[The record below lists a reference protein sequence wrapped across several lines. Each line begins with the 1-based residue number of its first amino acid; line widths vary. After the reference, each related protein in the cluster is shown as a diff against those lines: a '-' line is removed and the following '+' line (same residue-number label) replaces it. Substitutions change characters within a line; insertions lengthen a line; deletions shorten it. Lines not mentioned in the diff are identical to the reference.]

1 MENEV
6 LKLILS
12 VEDKSVIKA
21 TQEAKRLEKEIKA
34 LVATEKV
41 LGKEHEIVK
50 QKTIEIK
57 RKLQDYANI
66 SSQKAV
72 PTLKKLIQAERTLS
86 LEVDKNTAALTRN
99 TKATKLAADASNQY
113 GTYSITAGKK
123 LNTFNMKVQQTGYQ
137 LQDFFVQLQSGTSF
151 FTAFGQQGSQLA
163 GIFGPAGAVFGAV
176 IAIGSAI
183 AAIGYNALTA
193 SEEVKEF
200 GEEFG
205 EAKTYLDAFKD
216 SLDLLAQENGELEE
230 TFGNYTSYIRNLEE
244 AALSASESLSRIELG
259 ESVSALSKKLDDG
272 LLNGFTPLGK
282 LLFGEKG
289 GALKDLGLQESGLT
303 ERDILNLKVNVETG
317 AFEDA
322 AQQVEFILDK
332 INRSQSDL
340 TAEGLKY
347 QLSYIELG
355 KELAKHLAL
364 TNGTAQAAK
373 DAAEAQKQNA
383 KDAKTYAAGEAAMLK
398 ILKKKAEDRNNAEI
412 TFLKIM
418 QASMNERQKGL
429 DAEQKINDLVDK
441 RRNSMLVQGDLLKH
455 EVFLRTAY
463 KDETYI
469 QERLEQK
476 KLDLYIK
483 QADLNET
490 QAARLRAALNY
501 LVDQKKALKDL
512 NEQESIRLHLQN
524 LQVKAIE
531 ESPAGQA
538 LKKYG
543 ARGTRSDKD
552 PIFGTGPREGKSIYD
567 EPPKAPKAPKDAL
580 ASLIQNLELQLGLL
594 DVEED
599 RASVLKALG
608 EDRSKYTQEEIQQ
621 AIDLTEK
628 IRLQTEALE
637 QQKQVSG
644 AIADSFNTAA
654 MSIVTDIDLLND
666 SFEDFGYK
674 TEMIFK
680 KMAAQI
686 IQDLYQIYVV
696 KQITGF
702 ISGAIGGYL
711 GQPSNATAMS
721 NQEASFGYDGGGYT
735 GSGPRSG
742 GLDGKGG
749 FMAMLHPRETVV
761 DHTKGQSTGGDNVVI
776 NQSFSFAA
784 NGDESV
790 RKIIAQ
796 EAPKISKM
804 TEQSILDSRR
814 RGGRMKAVFG

>member
-72 PTLKKLIQAERTLS
+72 PTLKKLIQTERTLS

-113 GTYSITAGKK
+113 GTYSIAAGKK
-123 LNTFNMKVQQTGYQ
+123 LNTFNMRVQQTGYQ

-216 SLDLLAQENGELEE
+216 SLDLLSEENSELEE

-259 ESVSALSKKLDDG
+259 ESVSALSKKIDDG
-272 LLNGFTPLGK
+272 LLNGYTPVGK

-289 GALKDLGLQESGLT
+289 GALKELGLQESGLT

-340 TAEGLKY
+340 TSEGLKY

-373 DAAEAQKQNA
+373 DAAEAQKQAA

-398 ILKKKAEDRNNAEI
+398 ILKKRADDRNKAET

-441 RRNSMLVQGDLLKH
+441 RRNSMLDQGDLLKH

-469 QERLEQK
+469 QERLERK

-490 QAARLRAALNY
+490 QAGRLRVALGY
-501 LVDQKKALKDL
+501 LVDQKQALKDL

-538 LKKYG
+538 LRKYG
-543 ARGTRSDKD
+543 ARGTKSDKD
-552 PIFGTGPREGKSIYD
+552 PIFGTGSREGKSIYD
-567 EPPKAPKAPKDAL
+567 EPPKAPKDAL
-580 ASLIQNLELQLGLL
+580 VSLMQNLKLQKELLG
-594 DVEED
+594 VEED

-608 EDRSKYTQEEIQQ
+608 ESRNKYTEEQIQR
-621 AIDLTEK
+621 AVDLTEK

-637 QQKQVSG
+637 LQKQVG
-644 AIADSFNTAA
+644 DMIGQT
-654 MSIVTDIDLLND
+654 
-666 SFEDFGYK
+666 FEDAFMS
-674 TEMIFK
+674 MIDGTKSVQDAFK
-680 KMAAQI
+680 QMASEI
-686 IQDLYQIYVV
+686 IKELYRIFVV
-696 KQITGF
+696 KQITGM
-702 ISGAIGGYL
+702 IATVAGDATSLMSG
-711 GQPSNATAMS
+711 SNPFT
-721 NQEASFGYDGGGYT
+721 FDGGGYT

-761 DHTKGQSTGGDNVVI
+761 DHTKGQSVGGEVI
-776 NQSFSFAA
+776 NVTQNINVSTGVQQTVRAEIKQLMPQIA
-784 NGDESV
+784 NSAKSAV
-790 RKIIAQ
+790 
-796 EAPKISKM
+796 
-804 TEQSILDSRR
+804 LDAKR
-814 RGGRMKAVFG
+814 RGGAYGRGFA

>member
-72 PTLKKLIQAERTLS
+72 PTLKKLIQTERTLS

-99 TKATKLAADASNQY
+99 TKATQTAGVATNQY
-113 GTYSITAGKK
+113 GNYATGAGKK
-123 LNTFNMKVQQTGYQ
+123 LNTMNMRIQQGGYQ
-137 LQDFFVQLQSGTSF
+137 LQDFFVQMQSGTSF
-151 FTAFGQQGSQLA
+151 FTAFAQQGSQFA
-163 GIFGPAGAVFGAV
+163 GVFGPSGAVIGAV

-230 TFGNYTSYIRNLEE
+230 TFGNYTSYIRSLEE

-272 LLNGFTPLGK
+272 LLNGFTPVGK
-282 LLFGEKG
+282 AIFGEKG
-289 GALKDLGLQESGLT
+289 DALKGLGLQESGLT

-332 INRSQSDL
+332 INKSQSDL

-347 QLSYIELG
+347 QLSFIDLG

-373 DAAEAQKQNA
+373 DAAEAQKQAA

-398 ILKKKAEDRNNAEI
+398 ILKKKADDRNRAEI

-441 RRNSMLVQGDLLKH
+441 RRNSMLDQGDLLKH

-490 QAARLRAALNY
+490 QAGRLRAALGY
-501 LVDQKKALKDL
+501 LVDQKQALKDL
-512 NEQESIRLHLQN
+512 NEQEKARLN
-524 LQVKAIE
+524 LLSVQQKMRGVGVA
-531 ESPAGQA
+531 SGRGGDPRQQ
-538 LKKYG
+538 
-543 ARGTRSDKD
+543 GTR
-552 PIFGTGPREGKSIYD
+552 Y
-567 EPPKAPKAPKDAL
+567 
-580 ASLIQNLELQLGLL
+580 Q
-594 DVEED
+594 
-599 RASVLKALG
+599 
-608 EDRSKYTQEEIQQ
+608 QE
-621 AIDLTEK
+621 
-628 IRLQTEALE
+628 
-637 QQKQVSG
+637 
-644 AIADSFNTAA
+644 
-654 MSIVTDIDLLND
+654 
-666 SFEDFGYK
+666 FGYK
-674 TEMIFK
+674 TVGELIAEHNAKNKGIKETIDLTRELTDAQKQQVAVADAVSGAFGDFFMGLVDGTTSAKDAFRS
-680 KMAAQI
+680 MAADI
-686 IQDLYQIYVV
+686 IQQLYRILVV
-696 KQITGF
+696 EQLVQSIAGAITGGF
-702 ISGAIGGYL
+702 A
-711 GQPSNATAMS
+711 P
-721 NQEASFGYDGGGYT
+721 ASAAGTKGTVAPPRRPTGVFGNYDGGGYT

-761 DHTKGQSTGGDNVVI
+761 DHTKGQGSGGTVVNQVFNISANTSDDTKRLVTQTIAQASPAII
-776 NQSFSFAA
+776 NQSVGAVM
-784 NGDESV
+784 N
-790 RKIIAQ
+790 Q
-796 EAPKISKM
+796 
-804 TEQSILDSRR
+804 RR
-814 RGGRMKAVFG
+814 RGGAMKSAFG

>member
-72 PTLKKLIQAERTLS
+72 PTLKKLIQTERTLS

-113 GTYSITAGKK
+113 GTYSIAAGKK
-123 LNTFNMKVQQTGYQ
+123 LNTFNMRVQQTGYQ

-216 SLDLLAQENGELEE
+216 SLDLLSEENSELEE

-259 ESVSALSKKLDDG
+259 ESVSALSKKIDDG
-272 LLNGFTPLGK
+272 LLNGYTPVGK
-282 LLFGEKG
+282 FLFGEKG

-340 TAEGLKY
+340 TSEGLKY

-373 DAAEAQKQNA
+373 DAAQAEADLLEEVEDLYALIAEEEKDRAKAQKQKA
-383 KDAKTYAAGEAAMLK
+383 
-398 ILKKKAEDRNNAEI
+398 KAET

-441 RRNSMLVQGDLLKH
+441 RRNSMLAQGDLLKH

-501 LVDQKKALKDL
+501 LVDQKQALKDL

-538 LKKYG
+538 LRKYG

-552 PIFGTGPREGKSIYD
+552 PTFGTGSREGKSIYD

-580 ASLIQNLELQLGLL
+580 ASLVQNLELQLGLL

-761 DHTKGQSTGGDNVVI
+761 DHTKGQGAGGDVNIVQ
-776 NQSFSFAA
+776 NFSFSA
-784 NGDESV
+784 NGDDSV

-796 EAPKISKM
+796 AAPQIAKM
-804 TEQSILDSRR
+804 TQQQIVDSRR
-814 RGGRMKAVFG
+814 RGGG

>member
-72 PTLKKLIQAERTLS
+72 PTLKKLIQTERTLS

-123 LNTFNMKVQQTGYQ
+123 LNTFNMRVQQTGYQ
-137 LQDFFVQLQSGTSF
+137 LQDFVVQLQSGTSF

-176 IAIGSAI
+176 IALGSALGGLAY
-183 AAIGYNALTA
+183 AAITG
-193 SEEVKEF
+193 KE
-200 GEEFG
+200 
-205 EAKTYLDAFKD
+205 
-216 SLDLLAQENGELEE
+216 S
-230 TFGNYTSYIRNLEE
+230 
-244 AALSASESLSRIELG
+244 
-259 ESVSALSKKLDDG
+259 
-272 LLNGFTPLGK
+272 
-282 LLFGEKG
+282 
-289 GALKDLGLQESGLT
+289 LKDLGDASSDLESSVSGLENAYSNLDNSEFFDKFGSLKTTFQDLNSLTISLAENISNLEAASAIKAVAATVT
-303 ERDILNLKVNVETG
+303 EGGPSVFRPAAMGGLSINDMLMAGGIGKAQTKAASAGVSESLGGAVSAGQVEVYFKQFEKLADGPVEQLRDKMLEFLNVVKESPKGLGEANLEGLNLLQTI
-317 AFEDA
+317 DA
-322 AQQVEFILDK
+322 VT
-332 INRSQSDL
+332 QS
-340 TAEGLKY
+340 
-347 QLSYIELG
+347 LG
-355 KELAKHLAL
+355 RQIAL
-364 TNGTAQAAK
+364 TDGSAQAIKDSAQAEADLLDEVEDLYALMSKEEKDRAK
-373 DAAEAQKQNA
+373 AQKQA
-383 KDAKTYAAGEAAMLK
+383 ARQRVKDAKTYAAGEAAMLK
-398 ILKKKAEDRNNAEI
+398 ILKKKADDRNKAEI

-441 RRNSMLVQGDLLKH
+441 RRNSMLDQGDLLKH

-490 QAARLRAALNY
+490 QAGRLRAALNY
-501 LVDQKKALKDL
+501 LVDQKQALKDL

-538 LKKYG
+538 LRKYG

-552 PIFGTGPREGKSIYD
+552 PIFGTGSREGKSIYS
-567 EPPKAPKAPKDAL
+567 KASNKAIK
-580 ASLIQNLELQLGLL
+580 E
-594 DVEED
+594 
-599 RASVLKALG
+599 
-608 EDRSKYTQEEIQQ
+608 T
-621 AIDLTEK
+621 IDLTRE
-628 IRLQTEALE
+628 LSDA
-637 QQKQVSG
+637 QKQQV
-644 AIADSFNTAA
+644 AIADSVSGAFG
-654 MSIVTDIDLLND
+654 
-666 SFEDFGYK
+666 DFFMGLVDGTTSAK
-674 TEMIFK
+674 DAFRS
-680 KMAAQI
+680 MAADI
-686 IQDLYQIYVV
+686 IQQLYRILVV
-696 KQITGF
+696 EQLVQS
-702 ISGAIGGYL
+702 ISGAITGAFTPAPYAGE
-711 GQPSNATAMS
+711 GTAPPVAPRGNLLS
-721 NQEASFGYDGGGYT
+721 LDGGGYT

-761 DHTKGQSTGGDNVVI
+761 DHTKGQGSGGTVVNQVFNISANTSDDTKRLVTQTIAQASPAII
-776 NQSFSFAA
+776 NQSVGAVM
-784 NGDESV
+784 N
-790 RKIIAQ
+790 Q
-796 EAPKISKM
+796 
-804 TEQSILDSRR
+804 RR
-814 RGGRMKAVFG
+814 RGGAMKSAFG

>member
-113 GTYSITAGKK
+113 GTYSIAAGKK
-123 LNTFNMKVQQTGYQ
+123 LNTFNMRVQQTGYQ

-332 INRSQSDL
+332 INKSQSDL

-373 DAAEAQKQNA
+373 DAAEAQKQAA

-398 ILKKKAEDRNNAEI
+398 ILKKRADDRNKAEI

-418 QASMNERQKGL
+418 EDVKNERQKGL

-441 RRNSMLVQGDLLKH
+441 RRNSMLDQGDLLKH

-483 QADLNET
+483 QADLNQD
-490 QAARLRAALNY
+490 QADRLRAAHNY
-501 LVDQKKALKDL
+501 LLDQKKALEDI
-512 NEQESIRLHLQN
+512 NDQEKIRLHLQD

-538 LKKYG
+538 LRKYG
-543 ARGTRSDKD
+543 ARGTKSDKD
-552 PIFGTGPREGKSIYD
+552 PIFGTGPREGESIYD
-567 EPPKAPKAPKDAL
+567 TDKTNKAIK
-580 ASLIQNLELQLGLL
+580 E
-594 DVEED
+594 
-599 RASVLKALG
+599 
-608 EDRSKYTQEEIQQ
+608 T
-621 AIDLTEK
+621 IDLTRE
-628 IRLQTEALE
+628 LTDA
-637 QQKQVSG
+637 QKQQV
-644 AIADSFNTAA
+644 AIADS
-654 MSIVTDIDLLND
+654 
-666 SFEDFGYK
+666 
-674 TEMIFK
+674 
-680 KMAAQI
+680 
-686 IQDLYQIYVV
+686 
-696 KQITGF
+696 
-702 ISGAIGGYL
+702 ISGAFGDFFMDLVDGTT
-711 GQPSNATAMS
+711 SAKDAFRAMAADIIRQLYRILVLEQMVQS
-721 NQEASFGYDGGGYT
+721 IAGAITGAFNPASAAGTKGTVAPPRRPTGVFGNYDGGGYT

-761 DHTKGQSTGGDNVVI
+761 DHTKGQSTGGDVVTVNQTINVTTGVQQTVRAEI
-776 NQSFSFAA
+776 KQLMPQIADSAKAA
-784 NGDESV
+784 V
-790 RKIIAQ
+790 
-796 EAPKISKM
+796 
-804 TEQSILDSRR
+804 LDAKR
-814 RGGRMKAVFG
+814 RGGSYGRAFA

>member
-72 PTLKKLIQAERTLS
+72 PTLKKLIQTERTLS

-99 TKATKLAADASNQY
+99 TKATQTAANATNQY
-113 GTYSITAGKK
+113 GVYAAGAGKK
-123 LNTFNMKVQQTGYQ
+123 LNTMNMRIQQGGYQ
-137 LQDFFVQLQSGTSF
+137 LQDFFVQIQSGTSF
-151 FTAFGQQGSQLA
+151 FTAFAQQGSQFA
-163 GIFGPAGAVFGAV
+163 GVFGPTGAVLGAV

-303 ERDILNLKVNVETG
+303 ERDVLNLKVNVETG

-332 INRSQSDL
+332 INKSQSDL

-398 ILKKKAEDRNNAEI
+398 ILKKRAEDRNKAEI

-418 QASMNERQKGL
+418 EDVKNERQKGL
-429 DAEQKINDLVDK
+429 DAEKRIDDLIKSRVSK
-441 RRNSMLVQGDLLKH
+441 MQNQTALMEYEGQ
-455 EVFLRTAY
+455 LRENY
-463 KDETYI
+463 KNESYI

-476 KLDLYIK
+476 KLDLYID
-483 QADLNET
+483 QADLNDD
-490 QAARLRAALNY
+490 QAKSLRLALNSLLEQEKTLKRIKIEEQARL
-501 LVDQKKALKDL
+501 
-512 NEQESIRLHLQN
+512 SLQS
-524 LQVKAIE
+524 LQIKAIE

-538 LKKYG
+538 LRKYG
-543 ARGTRSDKD
+543 ARGARSDKD
-552 PIFGTGPREGKSIYD
+552 PTFGTGPREGKSIYD

-580 ASLIQNLELQLGLL
+580 VSLMEDLELQRELLG
-594 DVEED
+594 VEED
-599 RASVLKALG
+599 RASVLQALG
-608 EDRSKYTQEEIQQ
+608 ENRSKYTQDQIQQ
-621 AIDLTEK
+621 AVDATNA
-628 IRLQTEALE
+628 IRLQTEELE
-637 QQKQVSG
+637 KQERV
-644 AIADSFNTAA
+644 ADTISQSFGDAF
-654 MSIVTDIDLLND
+654 MSIVDGTMSAKDAFR
-666 SFEDFGYK
+666 S
-674 TEMIFK
+674 
-680 KMAAQI
+680 MAADI
-686 IQDLYQIYVV
+686 IRELYRILVV
-696 KQITGF
+696 ETMVQSIKRSIF
-702 ISGAIGGYL
+702 PFA
-711 GQPSNATAMS
+711 
-721 NQEASFGYDGGGYT
+721 DGGVIQGGKQVQAYANGGVVGGPTYFPMAGGKT
-735 GSGPRSG
+735 GLMGEAGPEAIMPLKR
-742 GLDGKGG
+742 GKGG
-749 FMAMLHPRETVV
+749 KLGVEASG
-761 DHTKGQSTGGDNVVI
+761 DTGAVNIVQ
-776 NQSFSFAA
+776 NFSFAA

-790 RKIIAQ
+790 KRIIA
-796 EAPKISKM
+796 EAAPKIANM
-804 TEQSILDSRR
+804 TQQQIMDARR
-814 RGGRMKAVFG
+814 RGGQMRSTFG

>member
-113 GTYSITAGKK
+113 GTYSVASGKK
-123 LNTFNMKVQQTGYQ
+123 LNTFNMQVQQTGYQ
-137 LQDFFVQLQSGTSF
+137 LQDFVVQLQSGTSF

-163 GIFGPAGAVFGAV
+163 GIFGPTGAVFGAV

-183 AAIGYNALTA
+183 GAIGYNALTA
-193 SEEVKEF
+193 SGEVKEF

-259 ESVSALSKKLDDG
+259 ESVSDLSKKLDDG

-303 ERDILNLKVNVETG
+303 ERDVLNLKVNVETG

-332 INRSQSDL
+332 INKSQSDL

-373 DAAEAQKQNA
+373 DAAEAQKQTLKMLRRMPLA
-383 KDAKTYAAGEAAMLK
+383 KQLCLRSLRK
-398 ILKKKAEDRNNAEI
+398 
-412 TFLKIM
+412 
-418 QASMNERQKGL
+418 
-429 DAEQKINDLVDK
+429 EQKI
-441 RRNSMLVQGDLLKH
+441 
-455 EVFLRTAY
+455 E
-463 KDETYI
+463 I
-469 QERLEQK
+469 
-476 KLDLYIK
+476 
-483 QADLNET
+483 
-490 QAARLRAALNY
+490 RLR
-501 LVDQKKALKDL
+501 
-512 NEQESIRLHLQN
+512 
-524 LQVKAIE
+524 
-531 ESPAGQA
+531 
-538 LKKYG
+538 
-543 ARGTRSDKD
+543 
-552 PIFGTGPREGKSIYD
+552 
-567 EPPKAPKAPKDAL
+567 
-580 ASLIQNLELQLGLL
+580 
-594 DVEED
+594 
-599 RASVLKALG
+599 
-608 EDRSKYTQEEIQQ
+608 
-621 AIDLTEK
+621 
-628 IRLQTEALE
+628 
-637 QQKQVSG
+637 
-644 AIADSFNTAA
+644 
-654 MSIVTDIDLLND
+654 
-666 SFEDFGYK
+666 
-674 TEMIFK
+674 
-680 KMAAQI
+680 
-686 IQDLYQIYVV
+686 
-696 KQITGF
+696 
-702 ISGAIGGYL
+702 
-711 GQPSNATAMS
+711 
-721 NQEASFGYDGGGYT
+721 
-735 GSGPRSG
+735 
-742 GLDGKGG
+742 
-749 FMAMLHPRETVV
+749 
-761 DHTKGQSTGGDNVVI
+761 
-776 NQSFSFAA
+776 
-784 NGDESV
+784 
-790 RKIIAQ
+790 
-796 EAPKISKM
+796 
-804 TEQSILDSRR
+804 
-814 RGGRMKAVFG
+814 

>member
-72 PTLKKLIQAERTLS
+72 PTLKKLIQTERTLS

-113 GTYSITAGKK
+113 GTYSIAAGKK
-123 LNTFNMKVQQTGYQ
+123 LNTFNMRVQQTGYQ

-216 SLDLLAQENGELEE
+216 SLDLLSEENSELEK

-289 GALKDLGLQESGLT
+289 GALKELGLQESGLT

-322 AQQVEFILDK
+322 AQQVQFILDK
-332 INRSQSDL
+332 INKSQSDL

-347 QLSYIELG
+347 QLSFIDLG
-355 KELAKHLAL
+355 RELAKHLAL
-364 TNGTAQAAK
+364 TNGTAQAAE
-373 DAAEAQKQNA
+373 DAAEAQKQAAKDAAKAQKQAA
-383 KDAKTYAAGEAAMLK
+383 KDAKTYADGEAAMLK
-398 ILKKKAEDRNNAEI
+398 ILKKRADDRNKAEI

-441 RRNSMLVQGDLLKH
+441 RRNSMLAQGDLLKH

-501 LVDQKKALKDL
+501 LVDQKRALKDL
-512 NEQESIRLHLQN
+512 NEQEKARLNLLSIQQKMRGVGVASGRGGDPRQ
-524 LQVKAIE
+524 Q
-531 ESPAGQA
+531 
-538 LKKYG
+538 
-543 ARGTRSDKD
+543 GTRYQQE
-552 PIFGTGPREGKSIYD
+552 FGYKTVD
-567 EPPKAPKAPKDAL
+567 E
-580 ASLIQNLELQLGLL
+580 LIAEHNARNKGVKE
-594 DVEED
+594 
-599 RASVLKALG
+599 
-608 EDRSKYTQEEIQQ
+608 T
-621 AIDLTEK
+621 IDLTRE
-628 IRLQTEALE
+628 LTDA
-637 QQKQVSG
+637 QKQQV
-644 AIADSFNTAA
+644 AIADSVSGAFGDMFMNMIDGT
-654 MSIVTDIDLLND
+654 MSAKDA
-666 SFEDFGYK
+666 FRA
-674 TEMIFK
+674 
-680 KMAAQI
+680 MAADI
-686 IQDLYQIYVV
+686 IRELYRIMVV
-696 KQITGF
+696 EQMVQSIK
-702 ISGAIGGYL
+702 GAILGGFAPA
-711 GQPSNATAMS
+711 PSQGRSYAPPVAPRGNS
-721 NQEASFGYDGGGYT
+721 IFDGGGYT

-761 DHTKGQSTGGDNVVI
+761 DHTKGQSVGGDTVTVNQTINVTTGVQQTVRAEVMGLMPQI
-776 NQSFSFAA
+776 AEASKAA
-784 NGDESV
+784 V
-790 RKIIAQ
+790 
-796 EAPKISKM
+796 
-804 TEQSILDSRR
+804 LDAKR
-814 RGGRMKAVFG
+814 RGGAFGKAFS

>member
-72 PTLKKLIQAERTLS
+72 PTLKKLIQSERTLS

-113 GTYSITAGKK
+113 GTYSIAAGKK
-123 LNTFNMKVQQTGYQ
+123 LNTFNMRVQQTGYQ

-332 INRSQSDL
+332 INKSQSDL

-373 DAAEAQKQNA
+373 DAAEDDKNRIKDLAAAELKLWKENNEYIEEQKRLDAEGDLAILNSRAQAERDLISANSKYEREQ
-383 KDAKTYAAGEAAMLK
+383 DALRKKELDETNKKVTELAERLSIPFSAALSLIRQA
-398 ILKKKAEDRNNAEI
+398 KAEA
-412 TFLKIM
+412 TV
-418 QASMNERQKGL
+418 GL
-429 DAEQKINDLVDK
+429 DAFGGA
-441 RRNSMLVQGDLLKH
+441 GD
-455 EVFLRTAY
+455 F
-463 KDETYI
+463 
-469 QERLEQK
+469 
-476 KLDLYIK
+476 
-483 QADLNET
+483 
-490 QAARLRAALNY
+490 
-501 LVDQKKALKDL
+501 
-512 NEQESIRLHLQN
+512 
-524 LQVKAIE
+524 
-531 ESPAGQA
+531 
-538 LKKYG
+538 KYNVP
-543 ARGTRSDKD
+543 TKFS
-552 PIFGTGPREGKSIYD
+552 
-567 EPPKAPKAPKDAL
+567 PPKKVRGAKAPKDPL
-580 ASLIQNLELQLGLL
+580 QELMKNLMLQKRLFG
-594 DVEED
+594 VEED
-599 RASVLKALG
+599 RASVMKALG
-608 EDRSKYTQEEIQQ
+608 ESYSKYTPKQIDSAIELTESIRKQNEALKDQQDELDRIDDQAKQLAAPFDDFFMALVDGTTSAKDAFRSMATDIIQQ
-621 AIDLTEK
+621 
-628 IRLQTEALE
+628 
-637 QQKQVSG
+637 
-644 AIADSFNTAA
+644 
-654 MSIVTDIDLLND
+654 
-666 SFEDFGYK
+666 
-674 TEMIFK
+674 
-680 KMAAQI
+680 
-686 IQDLYQIYVV
+686 LYRILVV
-696 KQITGF
+696 QELVGS
-702 ISGAIGGYL
+702 ISGAIQGYMAGPVQGPNL
-711 GQPSNATAMS
+711 PVDSL
-721 NQEASFGYDGGGYT
+721 DGGGYT

-761 DHTKGQSTGGDNVVI
+761 DHTKGQSAGGTVVNQVFNISANTSDDTKRLITQTIAQASPAII
-776 NQSFSFAA
+776 NQSVGAVM
-784 NGDESV
+784 N
-790 RKIIAQ
+790 Q
-796 EAPKISKM
+796 
-804 TEQSILDSRR
+804 RR
-814 RGGRMKAVFG
+814 RGGAMKSAFG